1 MEQLSGLDAAFVHQE
16 SRRTPMHVSVVLI
29 YDIGNQGK
37 HAISSDAV
45 CELLA
50 NRLGDTQVFH
60 RELHQVPMGMDA
72 PYWVDV
78 ADPDWRAHITETTLP
93 AGTDWQG
100 FQRHLAHLHNTQL
113 NLERPLWEIELIHG
127 LSGLPGLP
135 ANCQAL
141 VLKLHHA
148 AIDGMSMAAI
158 IDSLHNDRAGRTDSP
173 RQRLTRPS
181 DWDLWSRANRNFAG
195 RQIKLVETLR
205 KLLPGL
211 AKAREAQ
218 KDFADLPP
226 ISRAAARF
234 NKRVSGTRTTG
245 AVLLPRDQVI
255 AIKRAVRR
263 VTLNDIALACVGGA
277 LRKYLVAHG
286 RMSKE
291 SLVCGAPISLR
302 GVKDKAAGGNK
313 IATMAVGLATHVADP
328 VERLRLVHRYAV
340 AGKKQ
345 INALGTGT
353 VMDISDS
360 LTPGLLAEGI
370 KAMARV
376 SQYADV
382 PVPFHTMVSNVPG
395 PQQPKYLGRAE
406 LVVPLGLGPIRD
418 NLGLFHIVSGGQDL
432 LSISFSACAKLLPDA
447 SFYEECLQQAF
458 DELCDSAENAVG
470 VNT

>member
-16 SRRTPMHVSVVLI
+16 SRRTPMHVSAVLI
-29 YDIGNQGK
+29 YDIGNKGK

-50 NRLGDTQVFH
+50 SRLGDVQVFH

-78 ADPDWRAHITETTLP
+78 ADPDWRAHVTETALP
-93 AGTDWQG
+93 AATDWQG
-100 FQRHLAHLHNTQL
+100 FQRHLARLHNAQL
-113 NLERPLWEIELIHG
+113 DLKRPLWEIELIHG
-127 LSGLPGLP
+127 LSDLPGLP

-158 IDSLHNDRAGRTDSP
+158 IDSLHDDRAERPGSS
-173 RQRLTRPS
+173 RQRLRRPS
-181 DWDLWSRANRNFAG
+181 DWDLWSRANRNFAK
-195 RQIKLVETLR
+195 RQIKLVDTLR
-205 KLLPGL
+205 KLLPGM
-211 AKAREAQ
+211 AKARETQ
-218 KDFADLPP
+218 KDFADLPA
-226 ISRAAARF
+226 ICRTAARF
-234 NKRVSGTRTTG
+234 NKRVSRTRTTG
-245 AVLLPRDQVI
+245 AVLLPRDAVI

-277 LRKYLVAHG
+277 LRKYLLAHG

-291 SLVCGAPISLR
+291 SLACGAPISLR
-302 GVKDKAAGGNK
+302 SAKDKAVGGNK
-313 IATMAVGLATHVADP
+313 IATMVVGLATHISDP

-360 LTPGLLAEGI
+360 VTPGLLAEGI

-395 PQQPKYLGRAE
+395 PQQPKFLGKAE

-447 SFYEECLQQAF
+447 SIYEECLQQAF
-458 DELCDSAENAVG
+458 DELYDSAENIAG